1 MGKRKLHE
9 RDEEPVVLEP
19 SSKRLAVQSFADFSL
34 DPRLLQAVAKEK
46 FAKPTPIQSE
56 AIPLALKG
64 KDVLGR
70 MDKPL
75 LLSSSF

>member
-9 RDEEPVVLEP
+9 RDEKPVVSEP
-19 SSKRLAVQSFADFSL
+19 SSKRLAVKSFADFSL

-46 FAKPTPIQSE
+46 YAKPTPVQSE
-56 AIPLALKG
+56 AIPLALEG

-70 MDKPL
+70 MDNAL
-75 LLSSSF
+75 LLPSSL